1 MYDLSYFFFRRGQGL
16 QMEKTTASWA
26 SEISS
31 SFLNSLTIFIH
42 FYVDNLEKYT
52 FDQIYL

>member
-1 MYDLSYFFFRRGQGL
+1 MYDLSYFFFRRGQRL

-26 SEISS
+26 SKISS
-31 SFLNSLTIFIH
+31 SFLNIFIH
-42 FYVDNLEKYT
+42 FYEKKPESLEKYT

>member
-1 MYDLSYFFFRRGQGL
+1 MYMISLIFFFRRGQRL

-26 SEISS
+26 SKISS
-31 SFLNSLTIFIH
+31 SFLDIFIH
-42 FYVDNLEKYT
+42 FYVESLEKYT